1 VVVIVVE
8 VIVLGLHLMEEPHNS
23 KSPGIYSVTAAAAAE
38 VVVMMG
44 GLLLVLVLDKREH
57 TRLRPLNHRLYCC

>member
-1 VVVIVVE
+1 
-8 VIVLGLHLMEEPHNS
+8 MEEPHNN
-23 KSPGIYSVTAAAAAE
+23 KSPGIYSVTAAAAAAAAAV